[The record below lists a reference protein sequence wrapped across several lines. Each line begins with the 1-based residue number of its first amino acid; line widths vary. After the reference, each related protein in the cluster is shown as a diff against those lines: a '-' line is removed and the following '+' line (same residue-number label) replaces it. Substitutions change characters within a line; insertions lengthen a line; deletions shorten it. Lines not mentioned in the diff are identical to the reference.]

1 MLKEKTNNTLLY
13 FIFFIV
19 FIGSYSAVL
28 LAVSAGFNSR
38 IVTIPIRVLTSLICG
53 VLIVRNITNRN
64 QYLKWFTLF
73 SILYIFRVIYDYANN
88 VFLYIDYLDLVFYF
102 VSFCIMPFLALTKF
116 DFSKVNF
123 EKLYKAFLYSS
134 FIFSSLSVKL
144 YSKYIGSVGR
154 LSSSRVEEE
163 VVSPLTLSY
172 SSTLIIDVIVF
183 YLLFNKT
190 SKKIKVLSVLTIIL
204 AIVPFFLGA
213 SRGSIFAIFIP
224 FIFYAMSNMSLKS
237 MIKYIFSFS
246 ILIALI
252 FYLDN
257 YFQSGL
263 LNRFLGTSEAI
274 ETGGSS
280 ASRLDIWSKSLSQF
294 VEFPIFGDRLN
305 TVGVDYYPH
314 NIYIEVLQTTGIIGG
329 IPFFVLV
336 YQTIKASFNIFKNHI
351 EYAWIPVI
359 FIQSVMKHM
368 FSGALYN
375 ASWFWVSMAI
385 VLSLNH
391 YLNRSKK

>member
-172 SSTLIIDVIVF
+172 SSTLIIGVIVF

-280 ASRLDIWSKSLSQF
+280 ASRLDIWSGSFSQF
-294 VEFPIFGDRLN
+294 LSHPIFGDKIN
-305 TVGVDYYPH
+305 TDFNNFYPH
-314 NIYIEVLQTTGIIGG
+314 NIFLEVLQSTGIIGF
-329 IPFFVLV
+329 IPFTFLI
-336 YQTIKASFNIFKNHI
+336 YYALKTSLKIFKS
-351 EYAWIPVI
+351 YKSFAWISVI
-359 FIQSVMKHM
+359 FLQALMRSM
-368 FSGALYN
+368 FSSSLYN
-375 ASWFWVSMAI
+375 TMWFWPALALI
-385 VLSLNH
+385 LTLNI
-391 YLNRSKK
+391 YLNENKS